1 MSSPYVI
8 TISSEKGGVGKTTLA
23 TNLAVYLKGFCEDL
37 PVTLLSFDNHF
48 TIDRMFRLKADR
60 NPHHVGHL
68 FQGVAVGEL
77 VRQGEYG
84 VDLIPSCSNL
94 PQFLPDIPADNQLAT
109 LLSTASLEGIVI
121 IDTCPILDPFTR
133 NALFAADRV
142 IVPIKD
148 APSLENCQHLAD
160 FFRDRHISPSPLRL
174 LPCLIDSRIHYKG
187 TFRNSYQL
195 LKGYAINRGY
205 RCYEGFIA
213 KSPKVESLTTNPE
226 GRVYPVLTHGRA
238 TEVHLQLTHLARQV
252 YLDYLEHGPQRMA
265 AFSAASVG
273 HRLALKKNQQERRE
287 RSVEACLCCG
297 EKIDLVHQASA
308 FYFETSGQEICGF
321 LHEDCFYTLIF
332 NDLYGEQKA
341 AASPSVQRLFHE
353 TAQRCYFLIRRP
365 QPERISLIRLDR
377 QGETL
382 SQHQS
387 VIKPRS
393 LWRPGPARLH
403 QLLDQALPHKE
414 PTRLL
419 MLKHVRQP
427 LEAIF
432 AETAYTQFQTAF
444 SRARLDQSQ
453 GDEPAPLPANNPVFP

>member
-48 TIDRMFRLKADR
+48 TIDRMFRLTTDR

-68 FQGVAVGEL
+68 FQGVALGEL

-84 VDLIPSCSNL
+84 VDLIPSCANL
-94 PQFLPDIPADNQLAT
+94 SRFLSALPADNQLAT
-109 LLSTASLEGIVI
+109 LLSTAELEGIVI
-121 IDTCPILDPFTR
+121 IDTCPILDPFTC

-160 FFRDRHISPSPLRL
+160 FFRDRHINPSPLRL

-205 RCYEGFIA
+205 RCYEGFVA

-226 GRVYPVLTHGRA
+226 GRVYPVLTHGRG
-238 TEVHLQLTHLARQV
+238 TDVHLQLTHLARQV

-265 AFSAASVG
+265 AFSAASVR
-273 HRLALKKNQQERRE
+273 HQLTLAEKQQERRE
-287 RSVEACLCCG
+287 RIVESCLCCG
-297 EKIDLVHQASA
+297 EKCDPAHQTSA
-308 FYFETSGQEICGF
+308 FYFETSAQEICGF
-321 LHEDCFYTLIF
+321 IDEDCFYSVIF
-332 NDLYGEQKA
+332 NDLYGEQKSA
-341 AASPSVQRLFHE
+341 PSPAVQRLFHE
-353 TAQRCYFLIRRP
+353 TAQRCYFLLRRP
-365 QPERISLIRLDR
+365 QPEQIILIRLDR

-393 LWRPGPARLH
+393 LWRRGPVRLH
-403 QLLDQALPHKE
+403 RLLDQALPDTS

-419 MLKHVRQP
+419 MLRYVSQP

-432 AETAYTQFQTAF
+432 AETAYSQFQTAF
-444 SRARLDQSQ
+444 SRAHLDYNRS
-453 GDEPAPLPANNPVFP
+453 DEPASLPANNPVFP